1 MLWMLLIVQVIC
13 HIKTFISK
21 DHLLCV
27 KGPHDDI
34 RPALHNHK
42 TLKFFK
48 FDLIDQSLIMELL
61 QVKLNVASNAI
72 VDY

>member
-13 HIKTFISK
+13 HIKKFISK

-34 RPALHNHK
+34 KPALNNHK
-42 TLKFFK
+42 TLKIFK
-48 FDLIDQSLIMELL
+48 FDLIDKSLIMELL
-61 QVKLNVASNAI
+61 QVK
-72 VDY
+72 